1 MRKIIET
8 LIGDDDEGETIFEE
22 RRRMTPEPTVVVVKR
37 AKKKGKG
44 TLNELDKEAL
54 KKLIGELH
62 DPIEPT
68 PEEMF
73 EFQSKAYPEYDKEGK
88 AKDPV
93 VREVDEIEDLD
104 AEHKQ
109 SIRDVGKKRYMLQPE
124 VKVDNLEKLTKG
136 LMDFANK
143 LDFIG
148 EPSFK
153 EEDVKKVRSFGEK
166 FNQKRAEEAADEE
179 EAMWMP
185 DKTLGDYEPLP
196 EIEGDIIQKAQY
208 AAKRML
214 FSDKVSP
221 KIKTALSRALE
232 KGDEDTLISLT
243 NGYLM
248 ASRRLEMLKDRQELA
263 GDKKFPDDP
272 LYYLEED

>member
-1 MRKIIET
+1 MAKNIEQNVMWLNDLLDT
-8 LIGDDDEGETIFEE
+8 EPYIKEE
-22 RRRMTPEPTVVVVKR
+22 KVIVVKKPR
-37 AKKKGKG
+37 KKGKG
-44 TLNELDKEAL
+44 TLNEIDQEAL

-68 PEEMF
+68 PDELFKFMD
-73 EFQSKAYPEYDKEGK
+73 KGIPTYDKEGK

-93 VREVDEIEDLD
+93 VQEIIDIEDLD
-104 AEHKQ
+104 KKHKE
-109 SIRDVGKKRYMLQPE
+109 SIREVGRKRYMLQPE

-136 LMDFANK
+136 FMDLANK
-143 LDFIG
+143 LDFFG
-148 EPSFK
+148 EPSFT
-153 EEDVKKVRSFGEK
+153 EEDVKKVRSFGERI
-166 FNQKRAEEAADEE
+166 NEKRAESAADEE
-179 EAMWMP
+179 EGMWMP
-185 DKTLGDYEPLP
+185 DKKLEDYEPLP
-196 EIEGDIIQKAQY
+196 EIEGDIPVKAQY

-232 KGDEDTLISLT
+232 KGDEDTLIALT

-272 LYYLEED
+272 LYYLEEE